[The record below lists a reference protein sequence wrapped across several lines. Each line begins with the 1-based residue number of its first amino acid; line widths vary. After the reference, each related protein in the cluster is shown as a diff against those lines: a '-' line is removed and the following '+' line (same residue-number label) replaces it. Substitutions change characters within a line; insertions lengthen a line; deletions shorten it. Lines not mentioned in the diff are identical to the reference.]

1 MLGKN
6 WLRKSIT
13 FLTTIA
19 VWSVYSMVALAAPQ
33 QDAGVISVTGQVTVN
48 GQATASNATFVSG
61 GTIVTGPNSTAT
73 VSLGK
78 AGRVE
83 LLADSTLTLKFSPNS
98 IIGILDAGKA
108 RVSNAPG
115 VATTFTTKNGM
126 AIADAGQAN
135 SFALEVECSH
145 SHVETL
151 SGLVTLRSGTNDK
164 QVAAG
169 TDAVAGNLQQ
179 TGCKPCLRPGT
190 VIPVPVAA
198 VGAGAIAAILL
209 AVAGTVAV
217 GILLGTQSSDTTTT
231 TTTVVVSP
239 TRS

>member
-1 MLGKN
+1 MHGKN

-13 FLTTIA
+13 FLTTFA

-33 QDAGVISVTGQVTVN
+33 QGATGVINVTGQVTVN
-48 GQATASNATFVSG
+48 GQAAVSNSTFLSG
-61 GTIVTGPNSTAT
+61 GTIATGANSTAT

-83 LLADSTLTLKFSPNS
+83 LLGDSSLTLKFSENS
-98 IIGILDAGKA
+98 IIGIMNSGKA
-108 RVSNAPG
+108 RVSNAAG
-115 VATTFTTKNGM
+115 VATTFTTKDATLM
-126 AIADAGQAN
+126 ADAGQAN

-151 SGLVTLRSGTNDK
+151 SGLVTMRSGTNDK

-169 TDAVAGNLQQ
+169 TDAVAGNLSQ

-198 VGAGAIAAILL
+198 IGGGALAAILL
-209 AVAGTVAV
+209 AVAGTVAA
-217 GILLGTQSSDTTTT
+217 GIILGTQGSDTTTT

-239 TRS
+239 TR